1 MNRKLK
7 QESGDKEMNQ
17 INKLI
22 DDENRAAE
30 ALARGL
36 KSGRVQGSDYQA
48 AMKVVKELGLA
59 GKVESD
65 VKKGG
70 SSRKVIKGKN
80 IPGGVLPFKRGGM
93 RGKKNG
99 K

>member
-1 MNRKLK
+1 MGKPK
-7 QESGDKEMNQ
+7 QESGDAEMDQ

-36 KSGRVQGSDYQA
+36 KKGEAGPTDYQA
-48 AMKVVKELGLA
+48 AMKVVQELGLA
-59 GKVESD
+59 GKRESD
-65 VKKGG
+65 AKGG

-80 IPGGVLPFKRGGM
+80 IPGGVLPFKKGGM

>member
-1 MNRKLK
+1 MGKPK
-7 QESGDKEMNQ
+7 QESGDAEMDQ

-22 DDENRAAE
+22 ENEVRAAE

-36 KSGRVQGSDYQA
+36 KSGRVEPSDYQA
-48 AMKVVKELGLA
+48 AMKVVQELGLA
-59 GKVESD
+59 GKRESD
-65 VKKGG
+65 AKGG

-80 IPGGVLPFKRGGM
+80 IPGGVLPFKKGGM

>member
-1 MNRKLK
+1 MGKPK
-7 QESGDKEMNQ
+7 QESGDAEMDQ

-22 DDENRAAE
+22 ENEVRAAE

-36 KSGRVQGSDYQA
+36 KSGRTEPSDYQA
-48 AMKVVKELGLA
+48 AMKVVQELGLA
-59 GKVESD
+59 GKRA
-65 VKKGG
+65 G
-70 SSRKVIKGKN
+70 SGRKVIKGKN
-80 IPGGVLPFKRGGM
+80 IPGGVLPFKKGGM